1 MKILLCHNYYQQP
14 GGEDQVF
21 ADEANLLQSRGH
33 EVVRFTMHNDDINE
47 MNPLSVA
54 AKTLWNSGS
63 YRELSG
69 LLQRERPDVV
79 HFTNTF
85 PLISPSAYYAVK
97 RQGIPVVQSLHNY
110 RLLCPVSTFQR
121 DQQVCED
128 CLGKMIPWPALLHGC
143 YRSSRLATGAIVA
156 MTTLHR
162 AMRTWQRMVDRFVA
176 LSHFSAAKFVEGGLP
191 ADKIVVKPNFMSTD
205 PGVGSGKGA
214 FALFVG
220 RLSAEKGID
229 TLLKTWD
236 QVTDSLPLKILGDG
250 PLASLVEQH
259 AAKDPRVQW
268 LGRKPSAE
276 VLEHLKSATCLVM
289 PSQWYECC
297 PKTLIE
303 TLAVGTPAVVTN
315 LGAMAEMIEHEST
328 GLHFERRNATDL
340 ARQVHR
346 LASDPELTARMRR
359 AARQRFEDAYTA
371 DFNYEQLLGI
381 YEQVCQPKTSSQRA
395 TSVATD
401 KALLSTASAPRV
413 TS

>member
-21 ADEANLLQSRGH
+21 ADEANLLESRGH
-33 EVVRFTMHNDDINE
+33 DVVRFTMHNDDINE

-54 AKTLWNSGS
+54 AKTLWNRGS
-63 YRELSG
+63 HRELSG
-69 LLQRERPDVV
+69 LVRDERPDVV

-156 MTTLHR
+156 MTALHR

-205 PGVGSGKGA
+205 PGVGLGYGG

-220 RLSAEKGID
+220 RLSAEKGIE
-229 TLLKTWD
+229 TLLKAWE
-236 QVTDSLPLKILGDG
+236 QVESLPLKILGDG

-259 AAKDPRVQW
+259 AAKNPRVQW
-268 LGRKPSAE
+268 LGRRPSAE
-276 VLEHLKSATCLVM
+276 VLDHLKSATCLVM
-289 PSQWYECC
+289 PSEWYECC

-303 TLAVGTPAVVTN
+303 TLAAGTPAVVTK

-340 ARQVHR
+340 ARQVNR

-359 AARQRFEDAYTA
+359 SARQRFEDAYTA
-371 DFNYEQLLGI
+371 DFNYEQLIGI
-381 YEQVCQPKTSSQRA
+381 YEQVCQLRTSSQRA
-395 TSVATD
+395 TSVAAD
-401 KALLSTASAPRV
+401 KTLLSTASTPRV

>member
-21 ADEANLLQSRGH
+21 ADEANLLESRGH
-33 EVVRFTMHNDDINE
+33 EIVRFTMHNDDINE

-54 AKTLWNSGS
+54 AKTLWNRGS
-63 YRELSG
+63 HRELSS
-69 LLQRERPDVV
+69 LVRRERPDVV

-85 PLISPSAYYAVK
+85 PLISPSAYYGVK

-156 MTTLHR
+156 MTALHR

-205 PGVGSGKGA
+205 PGVGLGYGG

-220 RLSAEKGID
+220 RLSAEKGIE
-229 TLLKTWD
+229 TLLKAWE
-236 QVTDSLPLKILGDG
+236 QVESLPLKILGDG

-259 AAKDPRVQW
+259 AAKNPRVQW
-268 LGRKPSAE
+268 LGRRPSAE
-276 VLEHLKSATCLVM
+276 VLDHLKSATCLVM
-289 PSQWYECC
+289 PSEWYECC

-303 TLAVGTPAVVTN
+303 TLAAGTPAVVTK

-340 ARQVHR
+340 ARQVNR

-359 AARQRFEDAYTA
+359 SARQRFEDAYTA
-371 DFNYEQLLGI
+371 DFNYEQLIGI
-381 YEQVCQPKTSSQRA
+381 YEQVCQLRTSSQRA
-395 TSVATD
+395 TSVAAD
-401 KALLSTASAPRV
+401 KTLLSTASTPRV